1 MENQKELQ
9 SKNVGAKRSALENV
23 RSLHDQIDDP
33 PETLRC
39 NIGSIQPDFEIV
51 LQDIPSRSSMILI
64 TELAIAQPIVNSS
77 KAETNKVFTGE
88 WNTWYYL
95 GGVSIRD
102 GTIVAGCRLR
112 RPSLHGKLYQ
122 PTTRYANQ
130 LVAPVWRLE
139 TF

>member
-23 RSLHDQIDDP
+23 RSLYDQIDGP

-51 LQDIPSRSSMILI
+51 LQDIPSSASMILI

-77 KAETNKVFTGE
+77 KAETNKV
-88 WNTWYYL
+88 Y
-95 GGVSIRD
+95 R
-102 GTIVAGCRLR
+102 
-112 RPSLHGKLYQ
+112 
-122 PTTRYANQ
+122 
-130 LVAPVWRLE
+130 RLE
-139 TF
+139 HVVLFGRGFH